1 MGVDTVER
9 TFLGTVKR
17 EGLIPKGAGVTAAV
31 SGGADSMAMLY
42 LLHRFAPARNWNI
55 DVLHIDHG
63 IRASS
68 VEDAAFV
75 RETCGR
81 LGIPC
86 RIEKPEAVSGGS
98 LESGW
103 SHVRHRL
110 YVESG
115 KVVAVAHT
123 RSDRAETLLLR
134 LVEGSGLRG
143 LGGMD
148 YRGRGPVV
156 RPMLDLHRDQVR
168 DFLSD
173 RRLPWREDPTNQDQF
188 AARNRIRASVM
199 PVLEEHFPE
208 AADGLS
214 RASAVLSAWRDL
226 QAVLSE
232 TARNPMPRSEYT
244 SLPEAMRL
252 SVLWSL
258 AGQPRSGSGELFKT
272 DSWVLSGGTGE
283 HILPGGLKLRADS
296 EALSVKT
303 REGRYD

>member
-1 MGVDTVER
+1 M
-9 TFLGTVKR
+9 FLGTVKR
-17 EGLIPKGAGVTAAV
+17 ESLIPNGAGVTAAV

-42 LLHRFAPARNWNI
+42 LLHRFAPARKWNI
-55 DVLHIDHG
+55 EVLHIDHG

-68 VEDAAFV
+68 GEDAAFV
-75 RETCGR
+75 AEACER
-81 LGIPC
+81 LVVPC
-86 RIEKPEAVSGGS
+86 RIEKPEAVSCGS

-103 SHVRHRL
+103 SLVRHRL

-148 YRGRGPVV
+148 YHGRGPVV

-168 DFLSD
+168 EFLSE
-173 RRLPWREDPTNQDQF
+173 RRLPWREDVTNQDQS

-214 RASAVLSAWRDL
+214 RSSAVLAAWRDL
-226 QAVLSE
+226 QAVVAE
-232 TARNPMPRSEYT
+232 AARNPMPRAEYT
-244 SLPEAMRL
+244 SLPEVMRL

-258 AGQPRSGSGELFKT
+258 AGQPRSGADELFKT
-272 DSWVLSGGTGE
+272 DAWVVSGGTGE
-283 HILPGGLKLRADS
+283 HILPGGHLLLAGSD
-296 EALSVKT
+296 ALSVKPKK
-303 REGRYD
+303 GRYY

>member
-1 MGVDTVER
+1 MDTVER
-9 TFLGTVKR
+9 AFLGTVKR

-42 LLHRFAPARNWNI
+42 LLHRFAPARNWSI
-55 DVLHIDHG
+55 EVLHVDHG
-63 IRASS
+63 IRSS
-68 VEDAAFV
+68 SGEDAAFV
-75 RETCGR
+75 AETCGT
-81 LGIPC
+81 LGVPC
-86 RIEKPEAVSGGS
+86 RIERPGAVSGGS

-168 DFLSD
+168 DFLSE
-173 RRLPWREDPTNQDQF
+173 RRLPWREDATNQEQSV
-188 AARNRIRASVM
+188 ARNRIRVSVM
-199 PVLEEHFPE
+199 PVLEKHFPE

-226 QAVLSE
+226 QALVAS
-232 TARNPMPRSEYT
+232 TARNPMPRAEYT
-244 SLPEAMRL
+244 SLPEALRL

-258 AGQPRSGSGELFKT
+258 AGQPRSGADELFKT
-272 DSWVLSGGTGE
+272 DQWVVSGGTGE
-283 HILPGGLKLRADS
+283 HILPGGPLLLAGSD
-296 EALSVKT
+296 LLLVKT
-303 REGRYD
+303 KEGRYD

>member
-1 MGVDTVER
+1 VDTVEGV
-9 TFLGTVKR
+9 FLGTVKR

-42 LLHRFAPARNWNI
+42 LLDRFASARHWNI
-55 DVLHIDHG
+55 GVLHIDHG
-63 IRASS
+63 IRDSS
-68 VEDAAFV
+68 GEDAAFV
-75 RETCGR
+75 RETCER

-86 RIEKPEAVSGGS
+86 RIEKPEAASGGS

-103 SHVRHRL
+103 SHVRHSL

-115 KVVAVAHT
+115 SIVAVAHT

-168 DFLSD
+168 QFLSE
-173 RRLPWREDPTNQDQF
+173 RRLQWREDPTNQDRSTP
-188 AARNRIRASVM
+188 RNRMRASVM
-199 PVLEEHFPE
+199 PVLEENFPE

-226 QAVLSE
+226 QAVLAG
-232 TARNPMPRSEYT
+232 TACNPMPRAEYAA
-244 SLPEAMRL
+244 LPEAMRL

-258 AGQPRSGSGELFKT
+258 AGQPRSGADELFKT
-272 DSWVLSGGTGE
+272 DSWIVSGGTGE
-283 HILPGGLKLRADS
+283 HILPGGMKILAGSDVLCVRTK
-296 EALSVKT
+296 K
-303 REGRYD
+303 GRYD

>member
-1 MGVDTVER
+1 
-9 TFLGTVKR
+9 
-17 EGLIPKGAGVTAAV
+17 
-31 SGGADSMAMLY
+31 MAMLC
-42 LLHRFAPARNWNI
+42 LLHRFAPARNWSI
-55 DVLHIDHG
+55 EVLHIDHG

-68 VEDAAFV
+68 GEDAAFV
-75 RETCGR
+75 GEACER
-81 LGIPC
+81 LGVSC

-103 SHVRHRL
+103 SLVRHRL

-148 YRGRGPVV
+148 YHGRGPVV

-168 DFLSD
+168 GFLSS
-173 RRLPWREDPTNQDQF
+173 RRLPWREDSTNMDQS
-188 AARNRIRASVM
+188 AARNRIRVSVM

-208 AADGLS
+208 AVDGLS
-214 RASAVLSAWRDL
+214 RASGVLSAWRDL
-226 QAVLSE
+226 QAVLAE
-232 TARNPMPRSEYT
+232 TAGNPMPRAEYT
-244 SLPEAMRL
+244 SLPDALRL
-252 SVLWSL
+252 AVLWSL
-258 AGQPRSGSGELFKT
+258 AGQPRSGADELFKT

-283 HILPGGLKLRADS
+283 HILPGGLLLLAGS
-296 EALSVKT
+296 EVLSVKT
-303 REGRYD
+303 KKGRYD

>member
-1 MGVDTVER
+1 MDTVER
-9 TFLGTVKR
+9 VFLGTVKR

-31 SGGADSMAMLY
+31 SGGADSMAMLC
-42 LLHRFAPARNWNI
+42 LLHRFAPARNWSI
-55 DVLHIDHG
+55 EVLHVDHG

-68 VEDAAFV
+68 GEDAAFV
-75 RETCGR
+75 AETCGR
-81 LGIPC
+81 LGVPC

-103 SHVRHRL
+103 SLVRHRL

-156 RPMLDLHRDQVR
+156 RPMLDLHRNQVR
-168 DFLSD
+168 EFLTSM
-173 RRLPWREDPTNQDQF
+173 RLPWREDATNQDQS

-199 PVLEEHFPE
+199 PVLEEHFPQ
-208 AADGLS
+208 AVDGLS
-214 RASAVLSAWRDL
+214 RASAVLAAWRDL
-226 QAVLSE
+226 QTVVAE
-232 TARNPMPRSEYT
+232 TASNPLPRDGYT
-244 SLPEAMRL
+244 SLPQALRL
-252 SVLWSL
+252 AVLWAL
-258 AGQPRSGSGELFKT
+258 AGQPRSGAHELFKT
-272 DSWVLSGGTGE
+272 DSWVVSGGTGE
-283 HILPGGLKLRADS
+283 HILPGGLKLSADS
-296 EALSVKT
+296 EALFVKP
-303 REGRYD
+303 RKGRYD